1 MAERKRQK
9 NDYSGD
15 YTSRRSQFIGN
26 VIEGDVYLNHAK
38 SGGQFTIF
46 AERSRYFLINNEL
59 YIYPVSSRERESD
72 KYCAITPDE
81 NSSPDAFKRCL
92 RSLAYPEM
100 GYRRRDTKR
109 AHANTC
115 DWITRHL
122 SYTTWLKEGSGIL
135 WIKGKPGS
143 GKSTLMEF
151 LLRDFEKQARSEKS
165 IQLSFFL
172 HGRGN
177 TLQKSRLGMFRS
189 LLHQLLLRAPAT
201 GAAFQ
206 RSFEEKIDSQGE
218 PGKDWDW
225 HISEIYEFFKSAVE
239 DAATTHS
246 VNIFVDALDEADDG
260 TDDRDTS
267 HHIVNDFH
275 EINDMLCHKKLR
287 STICFSCR
295 HFPVITKSQRWEIW
309 VEKENYKDISTYIL
323 NELNKRLSPT
333 EAESQ
338 YLVEWQDTI
347 IKGAQGVFQ
356 WAALVVRMVVQHYD
370 NGMSPREIRQML
382 ARVPKQL
389 GDVYKH
395 ILEQVIEKEDYQQ
408 TLRLMRWV
416 CLAERPLT
424 MVEICFAMNLPDT
437 DTFDVEFEELE
448 LPTHDTMKRRVVSLS
463 GGLVEFKQHE
473 EQEIVQFIH
482 QSVNDFLFQD
492 GLGFLDSMI
501 LGNPIGQGHNYLS
514 VICANYIGMI
524 KPDYSK
530 EPNEGAIQS
539 QFPFVDYAVISWYLH
554 AEKAEAQGVLQDHL
568 LRFIQHRPFALKNW
582 IWLYEIIDRYN
593 SSGRRPGN
601 NCTLLHT
608 TSGANLLSVVNGLL
622 KVGYELES
630 MDDDGNRALHYASR
644 WGHLQIVKTLL
655 DAGALIDEENKSKCT
670 VLERAA
676 ANGHREVVKML
687 LAKGANVNKQTGNS
701 GNALY
706 AAALKGSR
714 AVVQILL
721 DYKADIDAQGGEY
734 GNALQAAAYGGHQSI
749 LQLLLDCKADINAQ
763 GGIYGNALQAAA
775 YGGHQ
780 SIVQLLLDCKADVN
794 AQGGEYGN
802 ALQAAVYRDHQSIV
816 QLLLDYKAD
825 ANAQGGYFGNAL
837 QAAADGGGY
846 FGNALQAAAD
856 GGYQSIVQLL
866 LDYKADINAQGGR
879 YGNALQAAALEGHQ
893 STVQLLLDCKADVN
907 AQGGEYGNAL
917 QAAVCRG
924 HQSIVQLFLDCKAD
938 VNAQGGRYGNALQA
952 AANGGHQ
959 SIVQLLL
966 DCKADINAQGGRYG
980 NALQAAAL
988 EGHQSTVQLLLDC
1001 KADINAQGGAYG
1013 NALQAAA
1020 YRDHQSIVQ
1029 LLLDYK
1035 ADANA
1040 QGGYFGNALQA
1051 AANGGYQSIVQLLL
1065 DCKADVNA
1073 QGGEYGNAL
1082 QAAVYRDHQ
1091 SIVQLL
1097 LDYKADV
1104 NTQYGFL
1111 SNALQAAAYG
1121 GHQSIVQLF
1130 LDCKA
1135 DVNAQGGIYGNALQA
1150 AALRGHQ
1157 SIVQLLLEHKAD
1169 VNAQG
1174 GHYGNALQAAAC
1186 EGHQSIVQLLLDC
1199 KVDVNVQGGY
1209 FGNALQAAAYGGH
1222 QSIVQLLLDCKADVN
1237 AQGGTYGN
1245 ALQAAALGGHR
1256 LTIELL
1262 LIVQT
1267 KLHLHPNFLPIDSF
1281 QIQNISI
1288 KVQFLLD
1295 RGQQI
1300 ADFHNNVRSGN
1311 KTAIISA
1318 LENGMKADV
1327 PGCDHTYAL
1336 NTSAARGDLAIVS
1349 LLIERSSIEL
1359 NFKDQ
1364 NGRTSLWLAA
1374 HKGHVEIVE
1383 YLLKHKADPS
1393 IPDND
1398 GKTPLMIALQK
1409 KQTLVVE
1416 VIREHQGRLIN

>member
-1 MAERKRQK
+1 MMAERTKRQK
-9 NDYSGD
+9 NDLSGY
-15 YTSRRSQFIGN
+15 YTSRGGTQFLGT
-26 VIEGDVYLNHAK
+26 VIEGDFYLNHAK
-38 SGGQFTIF
+38 SG
-46 AERSRYFLINNEL
+46 
-59 YIYPVSSRERESD
+59 
-72 KYCAITPDE
+72 DE

-100 GYRRRDTKR
+100 VYRRRDTKR

-115 DWITRHL
+115 DWITSHL

-151 LLRDFEKQARSEKS
+151 LLRDFEKQAHYQES

-189 LLHQLLLRAPAT
+189 LLHQLLFCAPST

-225 HISEIYEFFKSAVE
+225 HISEIYDFFKSAVE

-267 HHIVNDFH
+267 HRIVNDFH
-275 EINDMLCHKKLR
+275 EINDILCHKKLR

-309 VEKENYKDISTYIL
+309 VEKENHEDISTYIRD
-323 NELNKRLSPT
+323 ELKKRLFPT

-356 WAALVVRMVVQHYD
+356 WAALVLRMVVQYYD

-437 DTFDVEFEELE
+437 DTFDAEFEELE
-448 LPTHDTMKRRVVSLS
+448 LPTNDTMKRRVVSLS
-463 GGLVEFKQHE
+463 GGLVEFKKHK

-492 GLGFLDSMI
+492 GLDFLDTMI
-501 LGNPIGQGHNYLS
+501 RGNPIGQGHNHLS

-530 EPNEGAIQS
+530 KPIERAIQA
-539 QFPFVDYAVISWYLH
+539 QFPFVDYAVRSWYLH
-554 AEKAEAQGVLQDHL
+554 AEKAETQGVLQDYL
-568 LRFIQHRPFALKNW
+568 LRFIQHYPYALKNW
-582 IWLYEIIDRYN
+582 IWLYEIIDRYY

-644 WGHLQIVKTLL
+644 WGHVQIVKTLL

-676 ANGHREVVKML
+676 ANGHREVVKIL
-687 LAKGANVNKQTGNS
+687 LAKGANVNKQTGDS

-706 AAALKGSR
+706 GAALKGSR
-714 AVVQILL
+714 AVAQMLL
-721 DYKADIDAQGGEY
+721 DYKADVNAQVGPYGNALQAAAHEGHQSIVELLLEYKADVNAQGGRSGNALQAAALRGHQSIVQLLLDCKADVNAQGGDY
-734 GNALQAAAYGGHQSI
+734 GNALQAAAYGGHQF
-749 LQLLLDCKADINAQ
+749 
-763 GGIYGNALQAAA
+763 
-775 YGGHQ
+775 
-780 SIVQLLLDCKADVN
+780 IVQLLLDCKADVN

-802 ALQAAVYRDHQSIV
+802 ALQAAAY
-816 QLLLDYKAD
+816 
-825 ANAQGGYFGNAL
+825 
-837 QAAADGGGY
+837 
-846 FGNALQAAAD
+846 
-856 GGYQSIVQLL
+856 
-866 LDYKADINAQGGR
+866 
-879 YGNALQAAALEGHQ
+879 EGHQ
-893 STVQLLLDCKADVN
+893 STVQLLLDYKADVN
-907 AQGGEYGNAL
+907 AQSG
-917 QAAVCRG
+917 
-924 HQSIVQLFLDCKAD
+924 
-938 VNAQGGRYGNALQA
+938 
-952 AANGGHQ
+952 
-959 SIVQLLL
+959 
-966 DCKADINAQGGRYG
+966 
-980 NALQAAAL
+980 
-988 EGHQSTVQLLLDC
+988 T
-1001 KADINAQGGAYG
+1001 YG

-1020 YRDHQSIVQ
+1020 YRGHQSIV
-1029 LLLDYK
+1029 K
-1035 ADANA
+1035 
-1040 QGGYFGNALQA
+1040 
-1051 AANGGYQSIVQLLL
+1051 LLL

-1073 QGGEYGNAL
+1073 
-1082 QAAVYRDHQ
+1082 
-1091 SIVQLL
+1091 
-1097 LDYKADV
+1097 
-1104 NTQYGFL
+1104 
-1111 SNALQAAAYG
+1111 
-1121 GHQSIVQLF
+1121 
-1130 LDCKA
+1130 
-1135 DVNAQGGIYGNALQA
+1135 
-1150 AALRGHQ
+1150 
-1157 SIVQLLLEHKAD
+1157 
-1169 VNAQG
+1169 
-1174 GHYGNALQAAAC
+1174 
-1186 EGHQSIVQLLLDC
+1186 
-1199 KVDVNVQGGY
+1199 QGGY
-1209 FGNALQAAAYGGH
+1209 FGNALQAAAYGGY

-1245 ALQAAALGGHR
+1245 ALQAAAYAGYQSIVQLLLDFKADVNAQGGIYGNALQAAALRGYQSIVQLLLDYKADVNAQGGIYGNALQAAAYGGHQSTVQLLLDCKADVNAQGGIYGNALQAAAYGGYQSIVQLLLDCKADVNAQGGIYGNALQAAAYGGHQFIVQLLLDCKADVNAQGGEYGNALQAAAYEGHQSSVQLLLDYKADVNAQSGTYGNALQAAAYR
-1256 LTIELL
+1256 GHQSIVKLLLDCKADVNAQGGDYGNALQAAAYGGHQFIVQLLLDCKADVNAQGGIYGNALQAAAYGGHQSIVELL
-1262 LIVQT
+1262 LVAET
-1267 KLHLHPNFLPIDSF
+1267 KLHLHPNFLPIDPF

-1295 RGQQI
+1295 RGQEI
-1300 ADFHNNVRSGN
+1300 KDFHNNVSSGN

-1318 LENGMKADV
+1318 LDNGMKTDV
-1327 PGCDHTYAL
+1327 PGGYQIYAL
-1336 NTSAARGDLAIVS
+1336 HTSAARGDLAIAS

-1374 HKGHVEIVE
+1374 YGGYVEIVE

-1393 IPDND
+1393 ISDND
-1398 GKTPLMIALQK
+1398 GKTPLMIALQE
-1409 KQTLVVE
+1409 KQNLVVE

>member
-15 YTSRRSQFIGN
+15 YTSRGSQFIGN
-26 VIEGDVYLNHAK
+26 VIEGDLYLNHAK

-59 YIYPVSSRERESD
+59 YIYPVSERERESD

-100 GYRRRDTKR
+100 GYRRHDTKR

-151 LLRDFEKQARSEKS
+151 LLRDFEKQAHYQES

-189 LLHQLLLRAPAT
+189 LLHQLLFCAPST

-225 HISEIYEFFKSAVE
+225 HISEIYDFFKSAVE

-275 EINDMLCHKKLR
+275 DINDMLCHKKLR

-309 VEKENYKDISTYIL
+309 VEKENHEDISTYIL
-323 NELNKRLSPT
+323 NELNKKLSPT

-370 NGMSPREIRQML
+370 NGISPREIRQML
-382 ARVPKQL
+382 TRVPKQL

-395 ILEQVIEKEDYQQ
+395 ILKQVIEKEDYQQ

-437 DTFDVEFEELE
+437 DTFDAEFEDLE
-448 LPTHDTMKRRVVSLS
+448 LPTNDTMKRRVVSLS
-463 GGLVEFKQHE
+463 GGLVEFKRHNK
-473 EQEIVQFIH
+473 QEIVQFIH

-492 GLGFLDSMI
+492 GLDFLDTMI
-501 LGNPIGQGHNYLS
+501 RGNPIGQGHNHLS

-524 KPDYSK
+524 KPDYLK
-530 EPNEGAIQS
+530 EPIEGAIQA
-539 QFPFVDYAVISWYLH
+539 QFPFVNYAVRSWYLH
-554 AEKAEAQGVLQDHL
+554 AEKAETQGVLQDYL
-568 LRFIQHRPFALKNW
+568 LQFIQHRPFALKNW
-582 IWLYEIIDRYN
+582 IWFYKIIDQYDF
-593 SSGRRPGN
+593 SGRRPEH
-601 NCTLLHT
+601 NCTLLHI

-630 MDDDGNRALHYASR
+630 MDDYGNRALHYASR
-644 WGHLQIVKTLL
+644 WGHVQIVKTLL

-676 ANGHREVVKML
+676 ANGHREVVEML
-687 LAKGANVNKQTGNS
+687 LAKGANVNKQTGDS

-706 AAALKGSR
+706 GAALKGSR
-714 AVVQILL
+714 AVVQMLL
-721 DYKADIDAQGGEY
+721 DYKADVNAQGGRY
-734 GNALQAAAYGGHQSI
+734 GNALQAAVYGG
-749 LQLLLDCKADINAQ
+749 
-763 GGIYGNALQAAA
+763 Y
-775 YGGHQ
+775 Q

-794 AQGGEYGN
+794 AQGGTFGN
-802 ALQAAVYRDHQSIV
+802 ALQAAVCEGHQFIV
-816 QLLLDYKAD
+816 QLLLDY
-825 ANAQGGYFGNAL
+825 
-837 QAAADGGGY
+837 
-846 FGNALQAAAD
+846 
-856 GGYQSIVQLL
+856 
-866 LDYKADINAQGGR
+866 
-879 YGNALQAAALEGHQ
+879 
-893 STVQLLLDCKADVN
+893 KADVN

-917 QAAVCRG
+917 QAAAYEG
-924 HQSIVQLFLDCKAD
+924 HQSIVQLLLDCKAD

-952 AANGGHQ
+952 AALEGHQSIVQLFLDYKADVNTQGGTFGNALQAAVCRGHQ

-966 DCKADINAQGGRYG
+966 DRKADVNAQGGEYG
-980 NALQAAAL
+980 NALQAAADR
-988 EGHQSTVQLLLDC
+988 GHQSTVQLLLDC
-1001 KADINAQGGAYG
+1001 KADVNAQGGRYG
-1013 NALQAAA
+1013 NALQAAV
-1020 YRDHQSIVQ
+1020 YE
-1029 LLLDYK
+1029 
-1035 ADANA
+1035 
-1040 QGGYFGNALQA
+1040 
-1051 AANGGYQSIVQLLL
+1051 GYQSIVQLLL

-1073 QGGEYGNAL
+1073 QGGTFGNAL
-1082 QAAVYRDHQ
+1082 QAAVCGGHQ
-1091 SIVQLL
+1091 FIVQLL

-1104 NTQYGFL
+1104 NAQGGEYGNAL
-1111 SNALQAAAYG
+1111 QAAAYRGHQSIVQLLLDCKADVNAQSAAYSNALQAAAYG

-1130 LDCKA
+1130 LDRKA
-1135 DVNAQGGIYGNALQA
+1135 DVNAQGGEYGNALQA
-1150 AALRGHQ
+1150 AAY
-1157 SIVQLLLEHKAD
+1157 E
-1169 VNAQG
+1169 
-1174 GHYGNALQAAAC
+1174 
-1186 EGHQSIVQLLLDC
+1186 
-1199 KVDVNVQGGY
+1199 
-1209 FGNALQAAAYGGH
+1209 GH

-1237 AQGGTYGN
+1237 AQGGRYGN
-1245 ALQAAALGGHR
+1245 VLQAA
-1256 LTIELL
+1256 
-1262 LIVQT
+1262 
-1267 KLHLHPNFLPIDSF
+1267 
-1281 QIQNISI
+1281 
-1288 KVQFLLD
+1288 FLLD
-1295 RGQQI
+1295 RGQEI
-1300 ADFHNNVRSGN
+1300 KNFHNNVIFGI

-1318 LENGMKADV
+1318 LDNGMKTDV
-1327 PGCDHTYAL
+1327 PGGYFTYAL
-1336 NTSAARGDLAIVS
+1336 HTSAHQGHLAIVS
-1349 LLIERSSIEL
+1349 LLIERSNSEL

-1374 HKGHVEIVE
+1374 YGGYVEIVE

-1416 VIREHQGRLIN
+1416 VIRKHQGILIS

>member
-1 MAERKRQK
+1 
-9 NDYSGD
+9 
-15 YTSRRSQFIGN
+15 
-26 VIEGDVYLNHAK
+26 
-38 SGGQFTIF
+38 
-46 AERSRYFLINNEL
+46 
-59 YIYPVSSRERESD
+59 
-72 KYCAITPDE
+72 
-81 NSSPDAFKRCL
+81 
-92 RSLAYPEM
+92 M

-115 DWITRHL
+115 DWITSHL

-151 LLRDFEKQARSEKS
+151 LLRDFEKQARSQKS

-206 RSFEEKIDSQGE
+206 RSFEEKLYSQGE

-246 VNIFVDALDEADDG
+246 VNIFVDALDEANDG

-395 ILEQVIEKEDYQQ
+395 ILEQIIEKEDYQQ

-514 VICANYIGMI
+514 VICANYIGMV

-539 QFPFVDYAVISWYLH
+539 QFPFVDYAVRSWYLH
-554 AEKAEAQGVLQDHL
+554 AEKAETQGVSQNYL
-568 LRFIQHRPFALKNW
+568 LRFIQHYPYALKNW
-582 IWLYEIIDRYN
+582 IWLYKITDEYN
-593 SSGRRPGN
+593 NSGRRPEHN
-601 NCTLLHT
+601 STLLHI

-644 WGHLQIVKTLL
+644 RGHVQIVKTLL

-706 AAALKGSR
+706 GAALKGSR

-721 DYKADIDAQGGEY
+721 DYKADVNGQGGLY
-734 GNALQAAAYGGHQSI
+734 GNALQAAAYGGHQSTV
-749 LQLLLDCKADINAQ
+749 QLLLDCEADVNAQ
-763 GGIYGNALQAAA
+763 GGPYGNALQAAA
-775 YGGHQ
+775 YGGYQ
-780 SIVQLLLDCKADVN
+780 SIVQLLLDCEADVN
-794 AQGGEYGN
+794 AQGGLYGN
-802 ALQAAVYRDHQSIV
+802 ALQAAAYKGHQSTV
-816 QLLLDYKAD
+816 QLLLGCKAD
-825 ANAQGGYFGNAL
+825 FNAQGGQYGNAL
-837 QAAADGGGY
+837 QAAAYRGH
-846 FGNALQAAAD
+846 
-856 GGYQSIVQLL
+856 QSTVQLL
-866 LDYKADINAQGGR
+866 LDCKADFNAQGGR
-879 YGNALQAAALEGHQ
+879 YGNALQAAA
-893 STVQLLLDCKADVN
+893 
-907 AQGGEYGNAL
+907 Y
-917 QAAVCRG
+917 
-924 HQSIVQLFLDCKAD
+924 
-938 VNAQGGRYGNALQA
+938 
-952 AANGGHQ
+952 
-959 SIVQLLL
+959 
-966 DCKADINAQGGRYG
+966 
-980 NALQAAAL
+980 
-988 EGHQSTVQLLLDC
+988 
-1001 KADINAQGGAYG
+1001 
-1013 NALQAAA
+1013 
-1020 YRDHQSIVQ
+1020 
-1029 LLLDYK
+1029 
-1035 ADANA
+1035 
-1040 QGGYFGNALQA
+1040 
-1051 AANGGYQSIVQLLL
+1051 GGYQSIVQLLL
-1065 DCKADVNA
+1065 DCEADVNA
-1073 QGGEYGNAL
+1073 Q
-1082 QAAVYRDHQ
+1082 
-1091 SIVQLL
+1091 
-1097 LDYKADV
+1097 
-1104 NTQYGFL
+1104 
-1111 SNALQAAAYG
+1111 
-1121 GHQSIVQLF
+1121 
-1130 LDCKA
+1130 C
-1135 DVNAQGGIYGNALQA
+1135 
-1150 AALRGHQ
+1150 
-1157 SIVQLLLEHKAD
+1157 
-1169 VNAQG
+1169 
-1174 GHYGNALQAAAC
+1174 
-1186 EGHQSIVQLLLDC
+1186 
-1199 KVDVNVQGGY
+1199 GY

-1222 QSIVQLLLDCKADVN
+1222 QSIVQLLLDCEADVNAQCGYFGNALQAIAYRGHQSTVQLLLDCKADFNAQGGQYGNALQAAVHGGHQSIVQLLLDYKADVN
-1237 AQGGTYGN
+1237 AQGGEYGN
-1245 ALQAAALGGHR
+1245 ALQAAAYKGHQS
-1256 LTIELL
+1256 IVELL
-1262 LIVQT
+1262 LIVET
-1267 KLHLHPNFLPIDSF
+1267 KLHLHPNFLPINSL

-1295 RGQQI
+1295 RGQEI
-1300 ADFHNNVRSGN
+1300 KDFHNNVRSGN

-1318 LENGMKADV
+1318 LDNGMKTDV
-1327 PGCDHTYAL
+1327 PGGDHIYAL
-1336 NTSAARGDLAIVS
+1336 HTSANRGNLAIVS
-1349 LLIERSSIEL
+1349 LLIERSSSEL

-1374 HKGHVEIVE
+1374 REGYVKIVE